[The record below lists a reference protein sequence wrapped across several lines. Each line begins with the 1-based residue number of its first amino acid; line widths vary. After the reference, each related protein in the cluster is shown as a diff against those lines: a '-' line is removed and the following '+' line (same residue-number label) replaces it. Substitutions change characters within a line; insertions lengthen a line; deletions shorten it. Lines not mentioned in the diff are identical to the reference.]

1 MQTLARS
8 LTMAVAAGVTLA
20 AGMMPRTAA
29 AQYSGGFSQVVPS
42 LNLSPYIYALT
53 PQATIQAKAA
63 ALGAGFTGAAVSA
76 VEAVP
81 GGSRIRYAGCDI
93 YVTGNATTAFE
104 VHGDIR
110 AKYDAVGGPWSALG
124 LPNTNE
130 TGTPDGQGRY
140 NHFAGGSIYWH
151 PNTGPKV
158 VRGAIR
164 QAWANGGWERGHLG
178 YPVSDEIALSGGRAY
193 SDFQNGVLYWEGG
206 FAIPPMTAS
215 LGPAE
220 IAGALK
226 RIFSDRA
233 RAKDGDL
240 HVNGCWVTSVSD
252 TGYGF
257 WRSRNRLMT
266 FKVNGWYDNGL
277 LPDTD
282 FDMDLRL
289 LFYHVKNG
297 DGSTQFLV
305 ALDHGHIHTSG
316 LGSGQLNRGLRDA
329 VLDAFAQPM
338 DLGTAPKEVEV
349 VSLKITDYG
358 DLMIYIAPSQKN
370 DLFWNYKVSQ
380 VQIRLNE
387 FAGIP

>member
-1 MQTLARS
+1 MKTLARS
-8 LTMAVAAGVTLA
+8 LTIAVTAGVALT
-20 AGMMPRTAA
+20 AGMTPRPAA
-29 AQYSGGFSQVVPS
+29 AQYSGIYTQVTPK
-42 LNLSPYIYALT
+42 LNPAIFVLT
-53 PQATIQAKAA
+53 PQATIQSKAGT
-63 ALGAGFTGAAVSA
+63 LGTAFTGAALSG

-93 YVTGNATTAFE
+93 YVAGSATTAYE

-110 AKYDAVGGPWSALG
+110 AKYNAVGGPWSSLG

-140 NHFAGGSIYWH
+140 NHFTGDGSIYWH
-151 PNTGPKV
+151 PLTGPKV
-158 VRGAIR
+158 VKGAIR
-164 QAWANGGWERGHLG
+164 KAWANGGWELGRLG

-220 IAGALK
+220 LAGALK

-240 HVNGCWVTSVSD
+240 HINGCWVTGVSD
-252 TGYGF
+252 TGYDF

-266 FKVNGWYDNGL
+266 FHLNGWYDNGL

-289 LFYHVKNG
+289 LFYSVKNA

-305 ALDHGHIHTSG
+305 ALDYWHIHTSG

-349 VSLKITDYG
+349 VSLKITEYG
-358 DLMIYIAPSQKN
+358 DMMIYIAPSQKN
-370 DLFWNYKVSQ
+370 DIFWNFKVSQ
-380 VQIRLNE
+380 VQAKLNQ
-387 FAGIP
+387 FAGID